1 MFVQAFG
8 DASGCT
14 DGSSLSITN
23 IVKLLLLAAC
33 GGNEKCKVMDNSEI
47 LLLCLGLAGIILLI
61 ALGVWF
67 LVLVARM
74 ARKRGRHAFPWVLLA
89 LFTSPITPAI
99 LLLCLGETEQHRK
112 ERIIEEERLRLTIRM
127 QLYGNDYKPRTP
139 SREERE
145 REERF
150 MPR

>member
-1 MFVQAFG
+1 
-8 DASGCT
+8 
-14 DGSSLSITN
+14 
-23 IVKLLLLAAC
+23 
-33 GGNEKCKVMDNSEI
+33 MDNSTI
-47 LLLCLGLAGIILLI
+47 LLLVLLLAGIILLI
-61 ALGVWF
+61 ALVVWF

-99 LLLCLGETEQHRK
+99 LLLCLGETEKHRK
-112 ERIIEEERLRLTIRM
+112 ERIIEEERLRLATRM
-127 QLYGNDYKPRTP
+127 QSYGNDYKPRNP

>member
-1 MFVQAFG
+1 
-8 DASGCT
+8 
-14 DGSSLSITN
+14 
-23 IVKLLLLAAC
+23 
-33 GGNEKCKVMDNSEI
+33 MDNSEI
-47 LLLCLGLAGIILLI
+47 LFLCLALAGIILFI
-61 ALGVWF
+61 ALPVWF

-99 LLLCLGETEQHRK
+99 LLLCLGETEKHRK
-112 ERIIEEERLRLTIRM
+112 ERIIEEERLRLSTRL
-127 QLYGNDYKPRTP
+127 QSSNTNYKPYNS

-145 REERF
+145 RDERF